1 MRYRDNKKRII
12 GFLISF
18 LILLLAYSTKPSIA
32 NSASE
37 KPEIQ
42 NLQQEI
48 AALEETKKILSDEKE
63 RKDLILQLEN
73 LLVAK
78 KEILAQKAVTAPGKS
93 KEETLNLIQL
103 SERLSQHIQR
113 IIHNLEKQFNRL
125 PTEYAQMKQFFS
137 KKENLSLLFDVSLK
151 FLISLLLS
159 VFLWVLF
166 QKLVQKWKISFR
178 KQKTISLV
186 GKIKTLL
193 FNVFLKS
200 YYLAILFFFSWF
212 FLKLVLDNAA
222 TSAILYILG
231 AWFVYQ
237 IAKSFC
243 CFILSPKD
251 THDQLLQI
259 NDQLA
264 NYILIWCRRVLLF
277 SLWIFIFIKL
287 SSLIGLI
294 QVSKFFS
301 IIYRV
306 GLLIMLAIIL
316 AQWKENIRK
325 LFSLPLKK
333 EDSDWKTKAK
343 KIYNQ
348 QTEIIYPALILYF
361 SGIVLAYILGYKQAY
376 QFLFYATLKSF
387 LVIALAILFWF
398 LWQAIFQRLFAI
410 SEEIKQRY
418 PTMEEQVNQY
428 IPWFNKL
435 AQFSIIL
442 FTVFILLYVWG
453 LDIPGF
459 LSSYSHYISRLLRI
473 PLIIVMAVIL
483 VQITT
488 FLIQKMTE
496 HIAQSRK
503 QTTHTPSSEIEKQ
516 MATISGILRKSLLIT
531 IWVIT
536 AMMIL
541 NELGFSIGPLLAGA
555 GIAGVAV
562 GFGSQNLVRDIISG
576 LFMIT
581 ENQVRVGDVAILNGT
596 GGLVEQVNLRTTVL
610 RGLDGT
616 VHIFPNGSINTVSNM
631 THDFSFYLFNIG
643 VAYKEDTDRV
653 CAVLME
659 ISDQIIQEEPYKS
672 MILEP
677 LEILGLDKF
686 ADSAVIIKA
695 RIKTQPI
702 KQWQVGREMNR
713 RIKKR
718 FDEKNIEIPFPHRT
732 FYFGEV
738 SKPVDINIKNSTQTT
753 TKETNKKESVMN
765 QEKKEEENNKKGR
778 QPL

>member
-1 MRYRDNKKRII
+1 MR
-12 GFLISF
+12 
-18 LILLLAYSTKPSIA
+18 
-32 NSASE
+32 E
-37 KPEIQ
+37 
-42 NLQQEI
+42 
-48 AALEETKKILSDEKE
+48 
-63 RKDLILQLEN
+63 
-73 LLVAK
+73 
-78 KEILAQKAVTAPGKS
+78 
-93 KEETLNLIQL
+93 
-103 SERLSQHIQR
+103 
-113 IIHNLEKQFNRL
+113 
-125 PTEYAQMKQFFS
+125 FFS
-137 KKENLSLLFDVSLK
+137 KKENLSFLFDVSLK

-159 VFLWVLF
+159 IFLWVLF
-166 QKLVQKWKISFR
+166 KKLVQKWKISFQ
-178 KQKTISLV
+178 KQKTVSFPS
-186 GKIKTLL
+186 KIKSLL
-193 FNVFLKS
+193 FTVFLKS

-212 FLKLVLDNAA
+212 FLKLVPDNIA

-231 AWFVYQ
+231 AWLVYQ

-243 CFILSPKD
+243 YFILSPKD
-251 THDQLLQI
+251 INDQLFQI

-277 SLWIFIFIKL
+277 SLWIFIFMKL

-301 IIYRV
+301 FAYRV
-306 GLLIMLAIIL
+306 GVLIMLTIIL
-316 AQWKENIRK
+316 AQWKESIQK

-333 EDSDWKTKAK
+333 EDADWKTKTK

-348 QTEIIYPALILYF
+348 LTEIMYLALILYF
-361 SGIVLAYILGYKQAY
+361 SGIVLTYILGYKKAY
-376 QFLFYATLKSF
+376 QFLFYATLKSL
-387 LVIALAILFWF
+387 LVIALASLFWF

-428 IPWFNKL
+428 IPWLNTV
-435 AQFSIIL
+435 AQFLIIL
-442 FTVFILLYVWG
+442 FTLCILLYVWG
-453 LDIPGF
+453 LDILGF
-459 LSSYSHYISRLLRI
+459 LSSYSPYISRLVRI

-483 VQITT
+483 VQVTT
-488 FLIQKMTE
+488 FLIQKMTK
-496 HIAQSRK
+496 HIAHSRK
-503 QTTHTPSSEIEKQ
+503 QTTHTTDYEIEKQ
-516 MATISGILRKSLLIT
+516 MATISGLLRKSLLVA
-531 IWVIT
+531 IWLIT

-555 GIAGVAV
+555 GIVGVAV

-610 RGLDGT
+610 RSLDGT

-631 THDFSFYLFNIG
+631 THDFSYYLFDIG

-659 ISDQIIQEEPYKS
+659 ISDQIIQEERYKS

-695 RIKTQPI
+695 RIKTEPI
-702 KQWQVGREMNR
+702 KQWEVGREMNR

-718 FDEKNIEIPFPHRT
+718 FDEENIEIPFPHRT
-732 FYFGEV
+732 YYFGEV

-753 TKETNKKESVMN
+753 TKEINKKESGIN
-765 QEKKEEENNKKGR
+765 QEKNKEENKNKK
-778 QPL
+778 